1 MIRLCLTVVLG
12 LGREKVEY
20 HDKGFSWNGVTGVQT
35 SHIIVFPVVLAITVY
50 TNVETWQRGNVAIRL
65 FFLKV
70 PAIAGGKRK
79 SLETVVD
86 NCATLC
92 AWFILI

>member
-50 TNVETWQRGNVAIRL
+50 TNVETWQRGYSVI
-65 FFLKV
+65 FLKV